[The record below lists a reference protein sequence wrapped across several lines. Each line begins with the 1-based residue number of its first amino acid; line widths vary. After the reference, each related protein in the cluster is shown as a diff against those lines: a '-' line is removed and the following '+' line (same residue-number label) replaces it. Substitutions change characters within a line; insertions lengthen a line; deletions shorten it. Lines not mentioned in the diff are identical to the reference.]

1 MADTF
6 IAVTCYRGTFF
17 EHRENILGKICLL
30 IANTIWLVRKKENTY
45 TFLFNTF
52 LYFNTKVIIQFFQVI
67 FHPCCNSC
75 IFIKKNSLQVSGVPI
90 QHHDWLFFQ
99 SPLHECDNLLTKEIW
114 KPLFSSLAEHVL
126 LLFLK
131 HIHPI
136 LLQRYFH
143 YVLQKYRRSY
153 GN

>member
-75 IFIKKNSLQVSGVPI
+75 IFIKKIVYKYFPI
-90 QHHDWLFFQ
+90 HKKLVYRYLESQ
-99 SPLHECDNLLTKEIW
+99 SNTTIHC
-114 KPLFSSLAEHVL
+114 FSSRLYINL
-126 LLFLK
+126 IICKLK
-131 HIHPI
+131 KFGSHFS
-136 LLQRYFH
+136 L
-143 YVLQKYRRSY
+143 V
-153 GN
+153 